1 MFKVQEWA
9 EVHRLHGVEHV
20 SKAAIATRLGMSRNT
35 VARLLSLEEPPRY
48 EREASGSMLDPF
60 KDEIAAMLGEDP
72 KAPATVIL
80 QHLRRSGYAGGIT
93 ILKEHLSRVR
103 PSFVSART
111 FQRTSYLPGEISQLD
126 WWHTG
131 RQIPVGKGASREAFG
146 LVATLPHSAAHA
158 AVFTFARTMGDLIA
172 AALGCFER
180 LGGAPDAVV
189 CDNDPGVVRDRIDRK
204 AILHD
209 EVAAFFGALGTKVIV
224 LNPRDPQAKG
234 SVERTNGYFDRSF
247 LSLRTFGDLEDLQS
261 QHDHWATEIA
271 FRRHHRR
278 VGAKVHDAWVVERG
292 FLRAL
297 PDPRPDTT
305 RHTEARISR
314 DGFCRVKDVDYS
326 VPPGLAGRR
335 VQIRVSLH
343 EVVVHLEGHEIARH
357 IRSYV
362 PADVVISPTH
372 ARALR
377 LAREAR
383 SRLKDA
389 ENEMPEVDLARYD
402 RAFDLSEAGSA
413 GPGLQAASAEGSDR
427 FSQAHLLGST
437 R

>member
-1 MFKVQEWA
+1 VFKVQEWA
-9 EVHRLHGVEHV
+9 EVHRLHDVEHV
-20 SKAAIATRLGMSRNT
+20 SKAGIATKLGMSRNT
-35 VARLLSLEEPPRY
+35 VSRLLSLAEPPRY
-48 EREASGSMLDPF
+48 AREPSGSVLDPF
-60 KDEIAAMLGEDP
+60 KDEIAAMLDSDP
-72 KAPATVIL
+72 KAPATVML

-93 ILKEHLSRVR
+93 ILKEHLGKVR
-103 PSFVSART
+103 PSFRGART

-146 LVATLPHSAAHA
+146 LVATLPASAAHA
-158 AVFTFARTMGDLIA
+158 AVFTFARTMADLLA
-172 AALGCFER
+172 ASLGCFER
-180 LGGAPDAVV
+180 LGGAPEKVV
-189 CDNDPGVVRDRIDRK
+189 CDNDPGIVRDRVDRR

-224 LNPRDPQAKG
+224 LNPGDPQAKG

-247 LSLRTFGDLEDLQS
+247 LSLRSFCDIEDLQS
-261 QHDHWATEIA
+261 QHDDWAAEIA

-292 FLRAL
+292 FLRSL
-297 PDPRPDTT
+297 PDPRPDTST
-305 RHTEARISR
+305 HTEARISR

-335 VQIRVSLH
+335 VQIRLSLTQ
-343 EVVVHLEGHEIARH
+343 VLVHLEGHEIAH
-357 IRSYV
+357 HTRSYV
-362 PADVVISPTH
+362 PADVVISPSH

-383 SRLKDA
+383 SRLRDA
-389 ENEMPEVDLARYD
+389 SQEMPEIDLSRYD
-402 RAFDLSEAGSA
+402 RAFSLTEAGA
-413 GPGLQAASAEGSDR
+413 VGGGS
-427 FSQAHLLGST
+427 
-437 R
+437 

>member
-1 MFKVQEWA
+1 MFKVKEWA
-9 EVHRLHGVEHV
+9 EVHRLHGVEHMA
-20 SKAAIATRLGMSRNT
+20 KAAIATRLGMSRNT
-35 VARLLSLEEPPRY
+35 VSRLLLLAEAPRY
-48 EREASGSMLDPF
+48 EREPSGSMLDPF
-60 KDEIAAMLGEDP
+60 KDEIAAMLDEDP

-93 ILKEHLSRVR
+93 ILKEHLGKVR
-103 PSFVSART
+103 PPFRAARD

-131 RQIPVGKGASREAFG
+131 RQIPVGKGATREAFG
-146 LVATLPHSAAHA
+146 LVATLPASAAHA

-172 AALGCFER
+172 ASLGCFER
-180 LGGAPDAVV
+180 LGGAPEKVV
-189 CDNDPGVVRDRIDRK
+189 CDNDPGIVRERIDHK

-224 LNPRDPQAKG
+224 LRPGDPQAKG
-234 SVERTNGYFDRSF
+234 SIERTNGYVDRSF
-247 LSLRTFGDLEDLQS
+247 LSLRTFCDLQDLQQ
-261 QHDHWATEIA
+261 QHDDWATEVA

-278 VGAKVHDAWVVERG
+278 VGAKVHDAWMVERG

-335 VQIRVSLH
+335 VQIGLSLTH
-343 EVVVHLEGHEIARH
+343 VVVHLEGHEIAH
-357 IRSYV
+357 HVRSYV
-362 PADVVISPTH
+362 PADVVLAPVH
-372 ARALR
+372 ARELR

-383 SRLKDA
+383 SRL
-389 ENEMPEVDLARYD
+389 NEAAQELPEIDLGRYD
-402 RAFDLSEAGSA
+402 RAFELTEAASVGAGS
-413 GPGLQAASAEGSDR
+413 
-427 FSQAHLLGST
+427 
-437 R
+437 

>member
-9 EVHRLHGVEHV
+9 EVHRLHGVEQM
-20 SKAAIATRLGMSRNT
+20 SKAAIAARLGMSRNT
-35 VARLLSLEEPPRY
+35 VARLLSLREPPRY
-48 EREASGSMLDPF
+48 ERGSTGSMLDPF
-60 KDEIAAMLGEDP
+60 KDEIAAMLGEDA
-72 KAPATVIL
+72 KAPATVML

-93 ILKEHLSRVR
+93 ILKEHLAQVR
-103 PSFVSART
+103 PSFRASRT
-111 FQRTSYLPGEISQLD
+111 FQRTSYLPGEISQID

-158 AVFTFARTMGDLIA
+158 AVFTFSRTMGDLLV

-180 LGGAPDAVV
+180 LGGAPDKVV
-189 CDNDPGVVRDRIDRK
+189 CDNDPGIVRDRIDRR

-209 EVAAFFGALGTKVIV
+209 EVTAFFGALGTKVIV
-224 LNPRDPQAKG
+224 LNPGDPQAKG
-234 SVERTNGYFDRSF
+234 GVERTNGYFDRSF
-247 LSLRTFGDLEDLQS
+247 LSLRSFCDLPDLQS
-261 QHDHWATEIA
+261 QHDTWAREIA

-278 VGAKVHDAWVVERG
+278 VGAIVHDAWVVERG

-314 DGFCRVKDVDYS
+314 DGFCRVADVDYS

-335 VQIRVSLH
+335 VQIRISLV

-357 IRSYV
+357 HRSYV
-362 PADVVISPTH
+362 PADVVIAPAH

-383 SRLKDA
+383 SRLKGA
-389 ENEMPEVDLARYD
+389 VDELAPIDLSRYD
-402 RAFDLSEAGSA
+402 RVFSLD
-413 GPGLQAASAEGSDR
+413 AASTNGSDGLAEAR
-427 FSQAHLLGST
+427 SSGGAS
-437 R
+437 